1 MKFKIVE
8 LRNIKT
14 KFGSYK
20 EADLLSTCGRY
31 SQTKVSGMKNASIGD
46 IVNTY
51 DTHPVQRLTNRL
63 AKIGIDITSGANIPW
78 IYLTSVNGKEVTER
92 YGARHGFTLG
102 YLESTTLTD
111 LDKIFKT
118 IRTYIKESK

>member
-1 MKFKIVE
+1 MKFKIAE
-8 LRNIKT
+8 LRDIET

-20 EADLLSTCGRY
+20 EAELISTCGRY
-31 SQTKVSGMKNASIGD
+31 SQTKSHGMKDVSIGD

-92 YGARHGFTLG
+92 YIARHGFTLG

-111 LDKIFKT
+111 LDKIFNI
-118 IRTYIKESK
+118 IRGYVNG